1 MRTYKR
7 YTNTTFTRRVD
18 YDGGRKRTVR
28 APAGVLVC
36 PECGAVYARGRWTTS
51 ADARTRRLA
60 KLARPALCHACQM
73 AERHQTRGYLTLRG
87 AFLAAHEPEIEAL
100 LENEAARAAEDNP
113 LGRILEWDR
122 AIPGAL
128 TVSTSTEH
136 LVERLGRA
144 VHHAFGG
151 EIDYG
156 FSHANKFAHAYWVR
170 D

>member
-1 MRTYKR
+1 MRTHKP
-7 YTNTTFTRRVD
+7 YTNVTFTRRVD
-18 YDGGRKRTVR
+18 YDGGRKRAPR
-28 APAGVLVC
+28 AAGGVLIC
-36 PECGAVYARGRWTTS
+36 PECGAVYAKGRWTTAS
-51 ADARTRRLA
+51 DPRTRRLA
-60 KLARPALCHACQM
+60 AVAGRRLCRACQM
-73 AERHQTRGYLTLRG
+73 ADRHQTRGYLSLRG
-87 AFLAAHEPEIEAL
+87 GFLAKHEPEIEVL

-113 LGRILEWDR
+113 LGRILDWDR
-122 AIPGAL
+122 SIPGVL

-144 VHHAFGG
+144 VHRAFGG